1 VGKTSTPE
9 RHQRPWRFQKL
20 GWLGVL
26 MVLSAVLWWA
36 MDNAGLKGNKAW
48 SELSSSMGMP
58 SSTSLSW
65 QLAFEPQ
72 TTLATA
78 AHEMGAEPLLR
89 QIYAQ
94 LGEGERAQALATASV
109 LAERFPTFQLGQLL
123 YADLLNISSANP
135 VTWSDTDELNAP
147 SLSKRLDELLLESK
161 RRLQRDS
168 VQSLQGKIPAALA
181 FLSPQQAYVA
191 AVDASK
197 SRLYWFENRSGSD
210 GRLQLHLVKESYISV
225 GINGVGKDKEGDGK
239 TPLGVYFI
247 LRHLPGE
254 GLPDLF
260 GEGALTLNY
269 PNALDLMRKKTGSG
283 IWLHGTPSAQY
294 ARAPESTDGC
304 VVLSNPEMG
313 RLLQKPDLRM
323 TPVIIAEHLEW
334 VNSNQAGQTWNAFK
348 PVLNQWLQARNGSD
362 PEVLKIH
369 YSPRYEQDGMGL
381 AQVWPRLA
389 QTTLG
394 QNQSQPL
401 ELVSV
406 LNWKDQDHTMVV
418 TMKDPNQNHPQGT
431 AYLRTYWQK
440 ENGQWRLVFQGHT

>member
-1 VGKTSTPE
+1 
-9 RHQRPWRFQKL
+9 
-20 GWLGVL
+20 

-36 MDNAGLKGNKAW
+36 LDHTGPKTQKAL
-48 SELSSSMGMP
+48 SELSISMGMP
-58 SSTSLSW
+58 TSPSLSW

-72 TTLATA
+72 TPLATVTP
-78 AHEMGAEPLLR
+78 EIGAEPLVR
-89 QIYAQ
+89 QIYTQ
-94 LGEGERAQALATASV
+94 LGEGDRAQALATASV

-135 VTWSDTDELNAP
+135 VPWSDVDELNGP
-147 SLSKRLDELLLESK
+147 SLRKRLDELLLESK
-161 RRLQRDS
+161 RRLPQDS
-168 VQSLQGKIPAALA
+168 VQNLQGKIPAALV
-181 FLSPQQAYVA
+181 FLNPQQAYVA

-313 RLLQKPDLRM
+313 RLLQMPDLRM
-323 TPVIIAEHLEW
+323 TPVIIAEQLEW
-334 VNSNQAGQTWNAFK
+334 VSSNQAGQTWNAFK

-369 YSPRYEQDGMGL
+369 YSPRYYQDGMGL
-381 AQVWPRLA
+381 AQVWPRLS
-389 QTTLG
+389 QTMLG
-394 QNQSQPL
+394 HNQSQPL
-401 ELVSV
+401 ELVSA

-418 TMKDPNQNHPQGT
+418 TMKDPNQSHPQGT

-440 ENGQWRLVFQGHT
+440 ENGQWRLVFQGYT

>member
-1 VGKTSTPE
+1 MMLT
-9 RHQRPWRFQKL
+9 
-20 GWLGVL
+20 
-26 MVLSAVLWWA
+26 AALWWA
-36 MDNAGLKGNKAW
+36 LDNAGPTTKKAFN
-48 SELSSSMGMP
+48 ELSDSIGLTT
-58 SSTSLSW
+58 STGLSW
-65 QLAFEPQ
+65 RLAFEPQ
-72 TTLATA
+72 TPPVLATP
-78 AHEMGAEPLLR
+78 EQDPEQMVR

-123 YADLLNISSANP
+123 YADLLNISSAAP
-135 VTWSDTDELNAP
+135 VAWSDAHEGNAP
-147 SLSKRLDELLLESK
+147 SLRKRLDDLILESK

-168 VQSLQGKIPAALA
+168 AQSLQGKIPAALA

-197 SRLYWFENRSGSD
+197 SRLYWFENRTGRD

-239 TPLGVYFI
+239 TPLGIYFI
-247 LRHLPGE
+247 LRNLPGE

-260 GEGALTLNY
+260 GVGALTLNY
-269 PNALDLMRKKTGSG
+269 PNAVDLMRKKTGSG

-304 VVLSNPEMG
+304 VVLSNPEMK
-313 RLLQKPDLRM
+313 RLLQMPELRM
-323 TPVIIAEHLEW
+323 TPVIIAEQLEW
-334 VNSNQAGQTWNAFK
+334 VSEDQAGRAWTAFQ
-348 PVLNQWLQARNGSD
+348 PTLNSWLQARNGRD
-362 PEVLKIH
+362 PEALKVH
-369 YSPRYEQDGMGL
+369 YSPRYEQDGMSL

-394 QNQSQPL
+394 YSQSQPL

-406 LNWKDQDHTMVV
+406 LNWKDQDNTMVV
-418 TMKDPNQNHPQGT
+418 TMKDPNQSHAQGA

-440 ENGQWRLVFQGHT
+440 ENGQWRLVFQGPT